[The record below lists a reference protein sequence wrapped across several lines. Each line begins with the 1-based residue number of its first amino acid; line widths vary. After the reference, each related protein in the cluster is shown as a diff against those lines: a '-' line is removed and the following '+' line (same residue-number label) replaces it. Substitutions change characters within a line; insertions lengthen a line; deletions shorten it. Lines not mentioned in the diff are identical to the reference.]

1 MSKIVHLSDL
11 HIDDRAPINRCDSDY
26 LQTILDKLTFV
37 FNYCKRKKITIVT
50 VAGDFFDSP
59 NVSWY
64 TVNLIIDLLNS
75 YSNIH
80 LYIVLGQHDLYFRN
94 FDEQKSAIG
103 NLMKHSNVHILN
115 TKPTAVLE
123 NVDLYGMSFG
133 EVRNFEIKRRKAIKS
148 ILLVHHPIGN
158 QIDKHVK
165 LLSASKVSTKF
176 IGFNVIHGGDYHYT
190 TIKKVGNTFIINP
203 GSLIRKT
210 IDKRDLSHRPCF
222 VVYNTFLNNVKKIYI
237 PIKSVEEIFTIR
249 RKESKPEEI
258 ISTKLVAKLK
268 DVKKNQGIVFKR
280 MLLDYCE
287 KNNIPLTV
295 IKIFDNV
302 FATIAK
308 KRK

>member
-1 MSKIVHLSDL
+1 MSKIAHLSDL
-11 HIDDRAPINRCDSDY
+11 HIDDRAPINRCDDDY
-26 LQTILDKLTFV
+26 IQTIVNKLTFV
-37 FNYCKRKKITIVT
+37 FEYCKKKKITVIT

-75 YSNIH
+75 YPKIH

-103 NLMKHSNVHILN
+103 NLMKHSNIHILS
-115 TKPTAVLE
+115 TKPIPVLE

-133 EVRNFEIKRRKAIKS
+133 EVKNFEIKRRKVIKS

-158 QIDKHVK
+158 QVDKHVK
-165 LLSASKVSTKF
+165 LLSASKASTKF
-176 IGFNVIHGGDYHYT
+176 VGFNIIHGGDYHYT
-190 TIKKVGNTFIINP
+190 TIKKVGNTFVINP

-210 IDKRDLSHRPCF
+210 IDKRDLVHRPCF
-222 VVYNTFLNNVKKIYI
+222 VVYDTVLNTIKKVYI
-237 PIKSVEEIFTIR
+237 PIKPVEEAFTIR
-249 RKESKPEEI
+249 RKTSKPEEI

-268 DVKKNQGIVFKR
+268 DVKKNQGIVFKK

-287 KNNIPLTV
+287 KNDIPLTV
-295 IKIFDNV
+295 IRIFDDV
-302 FATIAK
+302 FITISK